1 MDVITIASIGLVA
14 VIIFTL
20 IGIPIGY
27 AIGFCGVVCAMLLFG
42 SSGLSKLGGIPYSE
56 FFGQSWTALPLFVLL
71 ASLINEAGIATNVFQ
86 AAKNWLS
93 RLPGGVIV
101 SAVIAEGVMGAAIG
115 NSTLTLLSVGK
126 VAVPQ
131 AEKLGYNKAFSTAA
145 ITSGGVLGPL
155 IPPSIPLIV
164 YGIIAQQSIARLFMA
179 GIIPGVILAVMLS
192 LYIIFA
198 VMRRPQLAPLSE
210 GVSWHERMA
219 TIWKIWPILTVLVFT
234 IGGLYMGIVTASEA
248 AGLSVVVTLIIAAV
262 FFNFRFTG
270 LFRATKEAAITS
282 GMILLMIIAVKMF
295 TYMVGTSGLAQ
306 YLADAITNANMP
318 AWLVIIVINII
329 LIILGCFIDAFA
341 LMLLT
346 TPFFLPIISGLGYD
360 LIWFGIIL
368 CVNIEI
374 GLLTPPIGLNMFIAK
389 GIFNMPLGGFVRA
402 LLPFIGVLLL
412 FMAVIIAF
420 PALSTW
426 LPTVIF
432 AR

>member
-1 MDVITIASIGLVA
+1 M
-14 VIIFTL
+14 F
-20 IGIPIGY
+20 
-27 AIGFCGVVCAMLLFG
+27 LFG
-42 SSGLSKLGGIPYSE
+42 FSSLSKLGGIPYSE

-86 AAKNWLS
+86 AAKNWMA

-101 SAVIAEGVMGAAIG
+101 SAVMAEGVMGAAIG

-131 AEKLGYNKAFSTAA
+131 AEKLGYDKAFSTAA

-179 GIIPGVILAVMLS
+179 GIIPGIILAVMLS
-192 LYIIFA
+192 VYIILA
-198 VMRRPQLAPLSE
+198 VMRRPQLAPLSQ
-210 GVSWHERMA
+210 GVSWRERMA

-234 IGGLYMGIVTASEA
+234 IGGLYKGIVTASEA
-248 AGLSVVVTLIIAAV
+248 AGLSVVVTLIIAVV
-262 FFNFRFTG
+262 FFKFRFTG

-306 YLADAITNANMP
+306 HLADAITNANMP

-329 LIILGCFIDAFA
+329 LIVLGCFIDAFA

-360 LIWFGIIL
+360 LLWFGIVL

-402 LLPFIGVLLL
+402 LIPFIGILVL

-420 PALSTW
+420 PSLSTW

-432 AR
+432 AK